1 MVINYYFHCACWHKY
16 CCVLPLYGRGYL
28 ASRVS
33 FLEVIGEKT
42 GKELYCAYLGVYGR
56 KATEELMEE

>member
-1 MVINYYFHCACWHKY
+1 MLCNGCKY
-16 CCVLPLYGRGYL
+16 CWVLPLYGRGYL

-42 GKELYCAYLGVYGR
+42 GKELYCAYLGVYER